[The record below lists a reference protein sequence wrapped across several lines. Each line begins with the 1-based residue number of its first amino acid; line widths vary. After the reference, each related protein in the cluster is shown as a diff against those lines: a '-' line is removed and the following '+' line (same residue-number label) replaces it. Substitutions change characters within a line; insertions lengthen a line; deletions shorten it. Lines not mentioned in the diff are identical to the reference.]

1 MTVTISRL
9 YDNYATAQQVVSD
22 LEAAGLRSDDVS
34 IVASNADNWYKP
46 GTDGTRR
53 MTARKDKDHDG
64 KDDRVEGAETGAGV
78 GAVIGGAAGL
88 LAGLGVLA
96 IPGVG
101 PVVAAGWLAATALGA
116 VAGGATG
123 GIVGALTQAGISKED
138 APIYAEGLRR
148 GGTLV
153 TARVPDGEKTRYETI
168 LNRSAVDIRARG
180 EAYRKSGW
188 TGFDEKSNPYS
199 ADDIRKERTTYQ
211 SPSAR

>member
-9 YDNYATAQQVVSD
+9 YDNYSAAQQVVND
-22 LEAAGLRSDDVS
+22 LEAAGLRSDDIS
-34 IVASNADNWYKP
+34 IVANNADNWYKGDSQSARP
-46 GTDGTRR
+46 
-53 MTARKDKDHDG
+53 MAARKDKDHDG
-64 KDDRVEGAETGAGV
+64 KDDRVEGAETGAGI
-78 GAVIGGAAGL
+78 GAVVGGAAGL

-138 APIYAEGLRR
+138 APVYAEGLRR

-153 TARVPDGEKTRYETI
+153 TARISERDRTRYEAI
-168 LNRSAVDIRARG
+168 LNRSAVDIRERAD
-180 EAYRKSGW
+180 AYRNSGW
-188 TGFDEKSNPYS
+188 SGFDEKAKPYS
-199 ADDIRKERTTYQ
+199 SEEARRERTTYQ
-211 SPSAR
+211 PTGLR

>member
-1 MTVTISRL
+1 MTVTLSRL
-9 YDNYATAQQVVSD
+9 YDTYSDAQQVVGD

-34 IVASNADNWYKP
+34 IVSSNADNWYK
-46 GTDGTRR
+46 GDSQSGRA
-53 MTARKDKDHDG
+53 MASRKDKDHDG
-64 KDDRVEGAETGAGV
+64 KDDRVEGAETGAGI

-96 IPGVG
+96 IPGIG

-138 APIYAEGLRR
+138 APVYAEGLRR
-148 GGTLV
+148 GGTMV
-153 TARVPDGEKTRYETI
+153 TARVPDGERSRYEAI
-168 LNRSAVDIRARG
+168 LNRSAVNIRERG

-188 TGFDEKSNPYS
+188 TGFDEKARPYS
-199 ADDIRKERTTYQ
+199 ADDVLKERTNYQ
-211 SPSAR
+211 PDVR

>member
-9 YDNYATAQQVVSD
+9 YDSYLTGQHVVGD
-22 LEAAGLRSDDVS
+22 LEAAGLRSADIS

-46 GTDGTRR
+46 GADNGRK
-53 MTARKDKDHDG
+53 MMARKDKDHDG
-64 KDDRVEGAETGAGV
+64 KDDRVEGAETGAGI
-78 GAVIGGAAGL
+78 GAVVGGAAGL

-123 GIVGALTQAGISKED
+123 GIIGALTQAGISKD
-138 APIYAEGLRR
+138 DVPVYAEGLRR

-153 TARVPDGEKTRYETI
+153 TAHVPDGERTRYEAI
-168 LNRSAVDIRARG
+168 LNRSAVDIRERG

-188 TGFDEKSNPYS
+188 TGFDETAKPYG
-199 ADDIRKERTTYQ
+199 ADDIRKERTTFQ
-211 SPSAR
+211 PTGMP